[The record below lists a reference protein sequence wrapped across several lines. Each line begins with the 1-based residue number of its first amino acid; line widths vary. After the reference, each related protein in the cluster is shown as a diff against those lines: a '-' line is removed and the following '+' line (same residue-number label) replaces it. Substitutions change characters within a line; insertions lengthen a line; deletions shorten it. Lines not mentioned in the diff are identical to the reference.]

1 MSKWL
6 YVSCSHGRTQV
17 SDIGHEGG
25 TRVSKGA
32 SSVHSSQ
39 LPPGPWFAGCAVGHK
54 LDFPNDSAHDQEPH
68 STDDSRSGVGS
79 GLECGRRLHRRAPTD
94 PRPKGQGGKGA
105 SPLLHRL
112 GGWRLPITAE
122 RCEADWITTHYPTGW
137 STWDGPGR
145 RKPDMRPGRAGWC
158 RSPPRAV
165 RTGKRSRWAVKNL
178 NARLAWRNGDHGGR
192 ANGDGGLR
200 DVDATRV
207 ARHVSCRE
215 DDQH

>member
-1 MSKWL
+1 M
-6 YVSCSHGRTQV
+6 
-17 SDIGHEGG
+17 
-25 TRVSKGA
+25 
-32 SSVHSSQ
+32 
-39 LPPGPWFAGCAVGHK
+39 PPGPWFAGRAVGHK

-165 RTGKRSRWAVKNL
+165 RTGLSSSRFGLFGGSMLQAKPRAAQPQRIRHPRMAERRRRTGKWG
-178 NARLAWRNGDHGGR
+178 WRTQR
-192 ANGDGGLR
+192 CRR
-200 DVDATRV
+200 D

>member
-1 MSKWL
+1 MSKLL

-39 LPPGPWFAGCAVGHK
+39 LPPGPWFAGHTVGHK

-165 RTGKRSRWAVKNL
+165 RTGKRSH
-178 NARLAWRNGDHGGR
+178 GDGRSTSTHASHGGTATADGRR
-192 ANGDGGLR
+192 A
-200 DVDATRV
+200 T
-207 ARHVSCRE
+207 CRE